1 MTDSNKKSKSVQ
13 SRLDMPLFKNGIR
26 VISDSNDLPGNAELW
41 RYMRLGTLLMLLRG
55 KLFVPTI
62 SELRHGDP
70 HEARSV
76 CAKTQAYFDD
86 LRAADRE
93 WLRSR
98 ATPIE
103 QSILGNCNVT
113 SSEKARKFREI
124 WDRELADR
132 RMIWCWHQAGIE
144 SMALW
149 HIYAREGVAIQSTP
163 ARIKAA
169 FNSAFV
175 DTALIARVSYVD
187 QQQPESSAHHF
198 MRPYLIKR
206 SCYQYEREVRVI
218 FPRNSE
224 DPDARRL
231 LRINPKKLISTVWIS
246 PNIPRSEMAELRRSL
261 IQAWRN
267 WRNGSEWQGRDDD
280 LEVFGSASRAVFA
293 SQLEELKFSECEITG
308 ITCFGS
314 YTIPF
319 VMCGDFA

>member
-26 VISDSNDLPGNAELW
+26 VISDSNDLPDNAELW
-41 RYMRLGTLLMLLRG
+41 RYIRLGTLLMLLRG

-76 CAKTQAYFDD
+76 CENTQAHFDD
-86 LRAADRE
+86 LSADDRE

-103 QSILGNCNVT
+103 QSILCNFNVT
-113 SSEKARKFREI
+113 KSEKARKFREI

-132 RMIWCWHQAGIE
+132 RRIWCWHQAGIE

-149 HIYAREGVAIQSTP
+149 HIHAREGVAIQSTP

-169 FNSAFV
+169 FDPAFV

-224 DPDARRL
+224 DPDDRRL
-231 LRINPKKLISTVWIS
+231 LPINPKKLISTVWIS
-246 PNIPRSEMAELRRSL
+246 PNIPRSEAVELRRSL

-267 WRNGSEWQGRDDD
+267 GSKWQGRDDD
-280 LEVFGSASRAVFA
+280 PEVFSSASKAVFS
-293 SQLEELKFSECEITG
+293 SQLEELKLGECEITG